1 MPGDGRGGATPL
13 QPGSGECAGRD
24 EAARAGAERLRARIA
39 DVARR
44 EGRGPVRADAGSA
57 AATHRRTGRGD
68 VGSLRSWQTW
78 QPWRPGRG
86 LATGLVLVA
95 LVTGRAGAERPLPL
109 REAVRMAL
117 QKNETLVIDRESMV
131 AASANVRGAQGAYD
145 PVLELNGSWSRSL
158 EPLNV
163 GFPGVSRPQIT
174 PEVETAE
181 AGAAIRKRL
190 NTGGAL
196 LVHASGLR
204 QTSDQLSTLLSP
216 AYGTRVGVE
225 LRQPLWRN
233 LTMDDARLQV
243 RRARSAHDAATA
255 VFERSVS
262 ETVAAV
268 ERAYWGLVA

>member
-44 EGRGPVRADAGSA
+44 AGRGPVRANAGSA
-57 AATHRRTGRGD
+57 AATDRRTGRGD
-68 VGSLRSWQTW
+68 VGSLRAWQPRQPR

-86 LATGLVLVA
+86 LATGLALVA

-117 QKNETLVIDRESMV
+117 QKNETLVIDHEAVV

-145 PVLELNGSWSRSL
+145 PVLELKGSWSRSL

-181 AGAAIRKRL
+181 AGAAIRKQL

-268 ERAYWGLVA
+268 ERAY